1 MHAKELVVHPTTC
14 FKQSGRANYQLFRKE
29 FYMRK
34 IMFLLGLVSALVIA
48 GCTLDVNDPVRS
60 IPIIK
65 PYISVQPLSF
75 AYNLDAMDGVEWPPV
90 LEVKVEEWRSAD
102 GSLSYQW
109 YTFED
114 YASYLADGGGGA
126 ISGATGTSYTLPLDL
141 AALSKGE
148 RYYYY
153 VEVKNHYDDAV
164 GPTDAKIQ
172 SAVSIVSFYDNTMA
186 PIPVVI
192 QHPVSA
198 DYQIGR
204 AAIISPLEVLAEVP
218 EGGIISYRWY
228 TNTTYSST
236 GGTAIIGPEA
246 AEPSYLPESLKKG
259 DNFFYVVITNTVTTD
274 AGTITST
281 ETCLPVNLLMK
292 PGERAETPRITL
304 QPKDQ
309 TVFAGEPITALT
321 IDANETPSDNGTI
334 TYQWYQANGAADTAT
349 RVQRN
354 NVWVWDITPVTSTRI
369 DGATTKSYLPTVS
382 NATAAKFYFYAEA
395 INTSDDVIDTTPVR
409 TRSKIATVAVADSG
423 TRSANVIL
431 NIPDPSNPD
440 NRYQY
445 IRGYGGMD
453 VAWANFPQTTAADTH
468 LMYNP
473 DWGLGYNIN
482 RYMIVPPGTNDPN
495 YSNHHVIIQKL
506 LNEHRPDYLENVKIT
521 NQYGGY
527 VLASPWTP
535 PKEWKTNNSINS
547 GGHLIPAYY
556 NNFAAYLK
564 SYAQYMYSRG
574 APVYAVSIANEPNYA
589 GGYDGCE
596 WEPDQMRDFFKKV
609 GHFTD
614 GVRGYG
620 GGVSTP
626 VVLTVNG
633 ESANTPGINNSALND
648 AASRSV
654 IDFYARHVYGEQ
666 TVTLWNNSYAK
677 YKEGATYQGIPVE
690 TECWMTEHNINSANP
705 TAFVNDSTWN
715 YIWRFMNDVDLV
727 IRLNNENAF
736 VWWASKRFY
745 SFVGDGQSGT
755 TDGAALPRGLGL
767 SHYAKY
773 SIDTRRIAVNVDPTS
788 TTFDNRPIT
797 NTGLENS
804 LVNSSAFSLDNLS
817 AKITA
822 FVSRDGNEISLVMY
836 TPTMTNGTQGVDL
849 GTIQINMPDGFEIGS
864 VQAVRSQGPEVNQA
878 HTSRMFQPYEV
889 TIAEDRQSAYVEL
902 RRSMLL
908 SVKFTR

>member
-1 MHAKELVVHPTTC
+1 
-14 FKQSGRANYQLFRKE
+14 
-29 FYMRK
+29 
-34 IMFLLGLVSALVIA
+34 
-48 GCTLDVNDPVRS
+48 
-60 IPIIK
+60 
-65 PYISVQPLSF
+65 
-75 AYNLDAMDGVEWPPV
+75 MDGVEWPPV
-90 LEVKVEEWRSAD
+90 LSVKIWEWRDAD
-102 GSLSYQW
+102 GRLSYQW
-109 YTFED
+109 YTFDNYAD
-114 YASYLADGGGGA
+114 YLENDNEGTL
-126 ISGATGTSYTLPLDL
+126 IEGATEDSYQLPLDL
-141 AALSKGE
+141 ASLDMTK
-148 RYYYY
+148 RYYFY
-153 VEVKNHYDDAV
+153 VVVTNHYDDAV
-164 GPTDAKIQ
+164 GDKDAFIQ
-172 SAVSIVSFYDNTMA
+172 SAVSITSFYDGSMA

-192 QHPVSA
+192 QHPISA

-204 AAIISPLEVLAEVP
+204 AAIIAPLEVLAEVP

-236 GGTAIIGPEA
+236 GGTPITNPDGTPAG
-246 AEPSYLPESLKKG
+246 EPSYLPDSLKKG
-259 DNFFYVVITNTVTTD
+259 NNFFYVVVTNTV
-274 AGTITST
+274 GSLPPST
-281 ETCLPVNLLMK
+281 ETCLPVNIVMN

-304 QPKDQ
+304 QPQDQ
-309 TVFAGEPITALT
+309 TVFTGETFTALSV
-321 IDANETPSDNGTI
+321 DANESPSDNGVI
-334 TYQWYQANGAADTAT
+334 TYQWYQANGAADTAV

-354 NVWVWDITPVTSTRI
+354 NVWVWDVTPVTGETI
-369 DGATTKSYLPTVS
+369 EGATAKSYTPTVS
-382 NATAAKFYFYAEA
+382 ASAVGKFYYYAEV
-395 INTSDDVIDTTPVR
+395 INTSEDVIDTTPVK
-409 TRSKIATVAVADSG
+409 TRSKIVTVTVAASG
-423 TRSANVIL
+423 TLSANVIV
-431 NIPDPSNPD
+431 NIPDPFNAD
-440 NRYQY
+440 NRFQY

-473 DWGLGYNIN
+473 DWGMGFNIN
-482 RYMIVPPGTNDPN
+482 RYMIVPPGSNDPN
-495 YSNHHVIIQKL
+495 YTNHHVIIQKL
-506 LNEHRPDYLENVKIT
+506 LNEHRPDYLENARIT

-527 VLASPWTP
+527 ILASPWTP

-556 NNFAAYLK
+556 NNFATYLK

-574 APVYAVSIANEPNYA
+574 APIYAISIANEPNYA

-596 WEPDQMRDFFKKV
+596 WEPEQMRNFFIKV

-620 GGVSTP
+620 GGRSTP

-648 AASRSV
+648 PVSRAA

-666 TVTLWNNSYAK
+666 TTTLWNNNYAD
-677 YKEGATYQGIPVE
+677 YKEGATYRGEPIE

-755 TDGAALPRGLGL
+755 TDGARLPRGLGL

-773 SIDTRRIAVNVDPTS
+773 SIDTRRIAVSVDPSS

-797 NTGLENS
+797 NTNLENS
-804 LVNSSAFSLDNLS
+804 LINSSSFSLDNLS

-822 FVSRDGNEISLVMY
+822 FVSPDGNEISMVMF
-836 TPTMTNGTQGVDL
+836 TPTMTNGSQGVDL
-849 GTIQINMPDGFEIGS
+849 GTIQINMPEGFEIGS
-864 VQAVRSQGPEVNQA
+864 VQAVKSTGPTSSTMA
-878 HTSRMFQPYEV
+878 HTANMFQPYEV
-889 TIAEDRQSAYVEL
+889 TIAVDRESAYVEL
-902 RRSMLL
+902 RRSELL